1 LGAFLAFVNIALMPL
16 IVATVAIVL
25 AVLRR
30 RRRAR
35 AIAM

>member
-1 LGAFLAFVNIALMPL
+1 MPL
-16 IVATVAIVL
+16 IVACVAIVL

-35 AIAM
+35 AISV